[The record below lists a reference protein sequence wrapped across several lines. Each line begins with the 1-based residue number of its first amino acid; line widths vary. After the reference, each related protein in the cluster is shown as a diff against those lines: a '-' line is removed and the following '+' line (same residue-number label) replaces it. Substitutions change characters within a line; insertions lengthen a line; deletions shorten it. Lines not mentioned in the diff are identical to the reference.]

1 MYCLFRNNEK
11 IPLDYEKAE
20 KLYREALTKELNES
34 DKKSVLERL
43 ADLEDQKKA

>member
-1 MYCLFRNNEK
+1 MFNGINIIFCYVYK
-11 IPLDYEKAE
+11 ISNVNFIFQ
-20 KLYREALTKELNES
+20 LNES